1 MKNLSVNNSDLKH
14 PVKFEFHPYHIVD
27 VSPWPIV
34 TALSAFF
41 TVFGLALYMHSFYL
55 GAQLLFFGFF
65 AIIINAFCWW
75 RDIIREGTFEGV
87 HTFAVQYGLRFGMI
101 LFIVSEIMLFFAF
114 FWAFFHSSLNPVPEI
129 GCIWPPKGIHVIR
142 PWITWTDSG
151 IPLYNTIILLIS
163 GAFLT
168 WSHAALLEG
177 DREDTFAGLTWTIM
191 LATLFTLIQ
200 GYEYCNALFNIN
212 DGIYGSTFYMLTGLH
227 GAHVIIGTCFL
238 IVALVRLY
246 KGQLRKENHI
256 GFETAAWYWHFVDVV
271 WIFLFVTVYIWG
283 SN

>member
-1 MKNLSVNNSDLKH
+1 MSTLLFTKIPKSEL
-14 PVKFEFHPYHIVD
+14 HPYHIVD
-27 VSPWPIV
+27 VSPWPIT
-34 TALSAFF
+34 TAFSVFF
-41 TVFGLALYMHSFYL
+41 TVFGFGLYMHSF
-55 GAQLLFFGFF
+55 FFGWQLVFF
-65 AIIINAFCWW
+65 GLFATMINSFCWW
-75 RDIIREGTFEGV
+75 RDIIREGTFEGT

-129 GCIWPPKGIHVIR
+129 GCVWPPKGISVIK
-142 PWITWTDSG
+142 PWITRTDSG
-151 IPLYNTIILLIS
+151 IPMYNTIILLIS

-177 DREDTFAGLTWTIM
+177 DSEGVFVGLCWTIT
-191 LATLFTLIQ
+191 LAILFTAIQ
-200 GYEYCNALFNIN
+200 GYEYFNALFSIN

-238 IVALVRLY
+238 IVALSRVY
-246 KGQLRKENHI
+246 NAHFTTENHI

-271 WIFLFVTVYIWG
+271 WIFLFFTLYIWG
-283 SN
+283 GN